1 VRDSERGFSL
11 IEILLAAALFVVVS
25 FGALAA
31 VRQLVASEQHLASR
45 HLAYEGLERL
55 TAQWRAEARSA
66 TAIWVSSP
74 SAGAGHDGCMQV
86 DFATADAGGPH
97 FWSYRSFPNHGASE
111 AIPGDALERLAG
123 SAPIAPCGSA
133 QTGTVIAS
141 SVRTFAAARIAAAS
155 LPAHVDP
162 VLGAGH
168 LDSPFAGSAV
178 PDGAV
183 GIGFTDANGS
193 EVRGGNAIVELT
205 IANDDAARVVDL
217 TPGVFPTGYTLA
229 LTYTCDDRCTVGH
242 AASAPQTITTCTLTG
257 WDLAWSV
264 PASYQNVPRNDG
276 SGIVDV
282 VPSAWWVAGYFVF
295 TYSGT
300 APDGSTDQVTHSV
313 LATNAG
319 QTPADGTHGAPATF
333 SARTRPPGSMTGSG
347 VAAWYADFAP
357 FVDDAG
363 PYDQAATPRTTWPDQ
378 EKGRCDRV
386 NAKGQSGDY
395 SYD

>member
-1 VRDSERGFSL
+1 MRDSERGFSL
-11 IEILLAAALFVVVS
+11 IEILLATALFVVVS

-31 VRQLVASEQHLASR
+31 LRQLSASEQHLAAR
-45 HLAYEGLERL
+45 HLAYESLERL

-74 SAGAGHDGCMQV
+74 SAGTARDGCVQV
-86 DFATADAGGPH
+86 EFATADAGGPH
-97 FWSYRSFPNHGASE
+97 FWSYRSFPNHAAGD
-111 AIPGDALERLAG
+111 AIPGDALERLTG
-123 SAPIAPCGSA
+123 SAPIAPCDAA
-133 QTGTVIAS
+133 QTGTVATDT
-141 SVRTFAAARIAAAS
+141 VRTFAAVRVAAAS

-162 VLGAGH
+162 VLGAGNP
-168 LDSPFAGSAV
+168 DSPFAGSAV
-178 PDGAV
+178 SDGAV
-183 GIGFTDANGS
+183 GIGFTDANGMQVS
-193 EVRGGNAIVELT
+193 GGNAIVEVT

-242 AASAPQTITTCTLTG
+242 TADAPQTVTACALTG
-257 WDLAWSV
+257 WQLSWSV
-264 PASYQNVPRNDG
+264 PAAYKDVPRNDG

-300 APDGSTDQVTHSV
+300 APDGTTDQVTHAI
-313 LATNAG
+313 LATNVG
-319 QTPADGTHGAPATF
+319 QTPADGSHGTAATF
-333 SARTRPPGSMTGSG
+333 AARSSPPPSMTGDA
-347 VAAWYADFAP
+347 VAAWYSDFVP

-363 PYDQAATPRTTWPDQ
+363 PYDQADVPRTTWPDQ

-386 NAKGQSGDY
+386 SAKGQNGDY